1 MQTLKI
7 AALIAA
13 LALPA
18 VASAHKPKAGYVE
31 VDPQTN
37 TIYVHPDSH
46 GHFSAKVLSDAQRAA
61 QELANEGTPVPH
73 FQRQRTAE
81 SDYYTL
87 TPQTGTWGCNCTVV
101 PDSRLSSS
109 MPDTSMPIGLPYT
122 HVPSGMPDADIIH
135 Y

>member
-37 TIYVHPDSH
+37 TVYVHPDSN
-46 GHFSAKVLSDAQRAA
+46 GRFSVKVLSDAQRAA
-61 QELANEGTPVPH
+61 QELDNEGAPVPQ
-73 FQRQRTAE
+73 FQRARTAE

-87 TPQTGTWGCNCTVV
+87 TPQTGTWGCNCTIIPDAGMSAAM
-101 PDSRLSSS
+101 PDS
-109 MPDTSMPIGLPYT
+109 
-122 HVPSGMPDADIIH
+122 DIIH